1 MGGQSFNRGT
11 ELSDSI
17 EISREKSGE
26 RRGCFMSDYEMLMV
40 NLTMLGIV
48 TGLLAAYIATIRK

>member
-1 MGGQSFNRGT
+1 
-11 ELSDSI
+11 
-17 EISREKSGE
+17 
-26 RRGCFMSDYEMLMV
+26 MSDYEMLMV